1 MTTGPTPMSVP
12 PEIRA
17 LAEQLAPGTWP
28 SADVRGLRAAAA
40 RCRDLASRAADLA
53 VEVVAAHRDHV
64 IGAGAFHDGVVEG
77 GRALTGSPDT
87 GFGRLIGR
95 LESTAKTLDSY
106 ADAAATTHNE
116 MAVIASLA
124 DRERLRSDLL
134 ATLGDDSARV
144 VTAGG
149 GRMALTAAGEDYTD
163 AAGGAGHRHHDDQAQ
178 PAATSGMLPF
188 SAMSGLAAGA
198 GALAAS
204 HAGTVSPDPAEL
216 SGPDTNWLQ
225 RRAAQLQ
232 SGLPSSVAGWVR
244 MAVGIGVSAD
254 GSRAVVIGT
263 SDPYP
268 YLREGITLSAGEII
282 AGNGRAA
289 ELAVVD
295 HMTASGI
302 SLQAI
307 ASATPMAPG
316 TLAALAGT
324 DAELFAP
331 DEHGSHDG
339 LPSLSHEPGSDHP

>member
-1 MTTGPTPMSVP
+1 MGATPMTVP

-17 LAEQLAPGTWP
+17 LAEELAPGTWP
-28 SADVRGLRAAAA
+28 SADVGGLRAAAV
-40 RCRDLASRAADLA
+40 RCRDLASRVADLA
-53 VEVVAAHRDHV
+53 AEVGAAHRDRA

-77 GRALTGSPDT
+77 GRALTDSPDT

-95 LESTAKTLDSY
+95 LETTATALDTY

-116 MAVIASLA
+116 MTVIASLA

-134 ATLGDDSARV
+134 STLGDDSARV
-144 VTAGG
+144 VAAGG
-149 GRMALTAAGEDYTD
+149 GRMALTAAGEDYTE
-163 AAGGAGHRHHDDQAQ
+163 AAGDAGHRHHDDQPQ

-198 GALAAS
+198 GALAAT
-204 HAGTVSPDPAEL
+204 HAGTVSVGPAEL
-216 SGPDTNWLQ
+216 SGADTDWLQ
-225 RRAAQLQ
+225 RRAAHLQ

-244 MAVGIGVSAD
+244 MAVGIGVAPD
-254 GSRAVVIGT
+254 GSRAVVVGT

-268 YLREGITLSAGEII
+268 YQREGITLGAGEIM

-295 HMTASGI
+295 HMTGSGI

-307 ASATPMAPG
+307 ASATPMAPA

-331 DEHGSHDG
+331 DQQGTDDG
-339 LPSLSHEPGSDHP
+339 VLSLSHESGSDHP